1 MEAARSGNTAIC
13 RALVQEGRADVN
25 IRESTSHCTAFD
37 FAVESGRCS
46 TPELLLLSP
55 VAQRKLNARQ
65 HREASGHK
73 TLKEVIENS
82 NMHCPRSEWLKPTKL
97 SVASKYEAYPLPT
110 EYAQHANSMVF
121 QVSKRLQRLSEDSEG
136 EIQEEAEMEEERK
149 QEPIRRR
156 YSLPSARRCVY
167 GGGPNKLHRNTPF
180 HNQTASGSPRLAR
193 GKGTPAWLKLPSVPE
208 TTSLSRTPS
217 PSERIVEEPST
228 VATPTLSEKVSPLS
242 SKPNSSYSRVRSLSP
257 TRGSTL
263 KSIRVLPS
271 NCNVQSRRV
280 SHEPSIASMSSLR
293 RPTLRISHSWEG
305 RPSNAVPSYL
315 FRWAKGH
322 FWTLNT
328 KMCCHPYLYQHFD
341 RSAICVLPHFRHI
354 ANNENHTC
362 VFLVALHND
371 IVKDMFL
378 RDAL

>member
-1 MEAARSGNTAIC
+1 MNMKNLGINHNASVFISCAGVTPLMEAARSGNTAIC

-136 EIQEEAEMEEERK
+136 EIKEEAEMEEERK
-149 QEPIRRR
+149 QAPIRRR

-167 GGGPNKLHRNTPF
+167 GGGSQQTPQEHTFPQPDSLRIPKTCPWQRHPSLAQTPVRSWDNFPVSHPFPVWTHSRRTVHGRHHHTVRKGVAFKLQAKQQLLQGAVIESNQGLDAQINPCPSFQLQCPIQEGFTRAFHRQYVLSQATYPKDFTLMGRETIKCSSVIFIQMSKRTFLNF
-180 HNQTASGSPRLAR
+180 EHSNV
-193 GKGTPAWLKLPSVPE
+193 LPP
-208 TTSLSRTPS
+208 L
-217 PSERIVEEPST
+217 
-228 VATPTLSEKVSPLS
+228 PLS
-242 SKPNSSYSRVRSLSP
+242 
-257 TRGSTL
+257 TL
-263 KSIRVLPS
+263 WYECNLCITAFPS
-271 NCNVQSRRV
+271 HC
-280 SHEPSIASMSSLR
+280 E
-293 RPTLRISHSWEG
+293 
-305 RPSNAVPSYL
+305 
-315 FRWAKGH
+315 
-322 FWTLNT
+322 
-328 KMCCHPYLYQHFD
+328 
-341 RSAICVLPHFRHI
+341 
-354 ANNENHTC
+354 
-362 VFLVALHND
+362 
-371 IVKDMFL
+371 
-378 RDAL
+378 